1 MPTVQISHLISE
13 NPPRLTDEQKLA
25 RLDAM
30 TPEEIERNALE
41 DPDNPPFTEEELER
55 LSIAAPIQLTRR
67 GLGLTQEEFAAR
79 FHIGLARLRDWEQGR
94 YKPDSAALAYL
105 KVIARETDAVLRA
118 LGEEQHERGGG
129 VGAHYRERLYFFFDR
144 PFSR

>member
-1 MPTVQISHLISE
+1 MAIVRKRIDLA
-13 NPPRLTDEQKLA
+13 NPPPLTDRQKAELA

-30 TPEEIERNALE
+30 TDEEIERNALE

-55 LSIAAPIQLTRR
+55 LAIAAPIQRARR
-67 GLGLTQEEFAAR
+67 RMGLTQEEFAAR

-105 KVIARETDAVLRA
+105 KVIAREPDAVLRA
-118 LGEEQHERGGG
+118 LGE
-129 VGAHYRERLYFFFDR
+129 DR
-144 PFSR
+144 KDAAAE

>member
-1 MPTVQISHLISE
+1 MGTVRYTLDLA
-13 NPPRLTDEQKLA
+13 NPPPLTEEQKADLA
-25 RLDAM
+25 RLDTM

-118 LGEEQHERGGG
+118 LGEEEKIE
-129 VGAHYRERLYFFFDR
+129 AAE
-144 PFSR
+144 

>member
-1 MPTVQISHLISE
+1 MPTVKYRLDPN
-13 NPPRLTDEQKLA
+13 NPPRLTDEELA

-55 LSIAAPIQLTRR
+55 LEIAAPIQLTRR
-67 GLGLTQEEFAAR
+67 GLGLTQEEFATR

-105 KVIARETDAVLRA
+105 KVIAKETDAVLRA
-118 LGEEQHERGGG
+118 LGDER
-129 VGAHYRERLYFFFDR
+129 ASKAAE
-144 PFSR
+144 

>member
-1 MPTVQISHLISE
+1 MGTVRYTLDLA
-13 NPPRLTDEQKLA
+13 NPPPLTEEQKADLA

-105 KVIARETDAVLRA
+105 KVIAKETEAVLRA
-118 LGEEQHERGGG
+118 LGDDAKSEAAE
-129 VGAHYRERLYFFFDR
+129 
-144 PFSR
+144 

>member
-1 MPTVQISHLISE
+1 MPTVRYRLDPR
-13 NPPRLTDEQKLA
+13 NPPRLTDEELA

-30 TPEEIERNALE
+30 TTDEIERNALE

-79 FHIGLARLRDWEQGR
+79 FHISLARLRDWEQGR

-118 LGEEQHERGGG
+118 LGEEEKSE
-129 VGAHYRERLYFFFDR
+129 AAE
-144 PFSR
+144 

>member
-1 MPTVQISHLISE
+1 MGIVRYKLDLD
-13 NPPRLTDEQKLA
+13 NLPPLTEEQKAELA

-30 TPEEIERNALE
+30 TDEEIERNALD

-67 GLGLTQEEFAAR
+67 GLGLTQVEFAAR

-105 KVIARETDAVLRA
+105 KVIAKEPEAVLRA
-118 LGEEQHERGGG
+118 LGE
-129 VGAHYRERLYFFFDR
+129 DR
-144 PFSR
+144 RDAAAE

>member
-1 MPTVQISHLISE
+1 MPIVRS
-13 NPPRLTDEQKLA
+13 
-25 RLDAM
+25 RLDVLKPPPLTEEEKAQLEHLRNM

-41 DPDNPPFTEEELER
+41 DPDNPPFTEEELVR

-105 KVIARETDAVLRA
+105 KVIAKETDAVLRA
-118 LGEEQHERGGG
+118 LGEERTSE
-129 VGAHYRERLYFFFDR
+129 AAE
-144 PFSR
+144 